1 MTETESIIPP
11 ISNWKLFFEVL
22 SKQPSIIRAWYWLLP
37 LLLVYV
43 ALVVSEP
50 YFYKLFVDTLQT
62 SLAQPEL
69 LAETSTF
76 FVKISIAWVALV
88 LLSIVTSTLYQFA
101 INTLAN
107 TGWKTFCLNTSKK
120 VFHLPME
127 YHVSTSLGKRQ
138 KIYDRGI
145 QSVWDVAWQTY
156 IVILPQVLIFIS
168 LLVFGFYINQLMML
182 ISLFVLPIG
191 AIISMTVGKRAHK
204 LQRSTDKLWDRVF
217 GRFMDGLTNLSIV
230 RLYAREKYEGEIL

>member
-1 MTETESIIPP
+1 MTETESTTPP

-22 SKQPSIIRAWYWLLP
+22 SKQPSIIRSWYWLLP

-62 SLAQPEL
+62 SLAKPEL
-69 LAETSTF
+69 LAATSTF
-76 FVKISIAWVALV
+76 FVKISILWIGLV
-88 LLSIVTSTLYQFA
+88 LLSIATSTLYEFSIA
-101 INTLAN
+101 SLAN
-107 TGWKTFCLNTSKK
+107 RGWNIFCLATTKK
-120 VFHLPME
+120 MLRLPME
-127 YHVSTSLGKRQ
+127 YHVSTSLGERQ

-145 QSVWDVAWQTY
+145 QAVWDVAY
-156 IVILPQVLIFIS
+156 DVYVVILPQIFIFIS
-168 LLVFGFYINQLMML
+168 LLVFGFYINPMMML

-191 AIISMTVGKRAHK
+191 IVISVTVGKKAHTMQRRADNFW
-204 LQRSTDKLWDRVF
+204 DKVF

-230 RLYAREKYEGEIL
+230 RLYAREKYE